1 MKKIFIFITCILLI
15 SCWNNTKIDNVEK
28 NKTKLDSSIYN
39 IEELKSIF
47 INKDI
52 IKSENLAQTIE
63 DEKNI
68 IKWLWFNIYR
78 LWIINYDFYG
88 SVNWYNKISIS
99 LQWDREDIEY
109 DIYLNKFWDI
119 KISKNNINYTEPKWQ
134 EGSKVD
140 IINEFKCSI
149 LSNNCSSDILFLIN
163 YLDENKLLIIK

>member
-28 NKTKLDSSIYN
+28 NTML
-39 IEELKSIF
+39 IF
-47 INKDI
+47 LNEVLEIFNNQI
-52 IKSENLAQTIE
+52 IKLMRNS
-63 DEKNI
+63 NI
-68 IKWLWFNIYR
+68 QNYIYR

-149 LSNNCSSDILFLIN
+149 LTNNCSSDILFWIN